1 MRPVGDAALNADGGL
16 RVEQDDAV
24 LTITLATPDRRN
36 AQLPATWR
44 ALAALATDISPDV
57 RVVVLAADGPSFS
70 AGLDRRMFTG
80 GVPGETSIL
89 ELAAGTDHQFD
100 TAIKEFQQGFTRWR
114 ELDAIVVSA
123 VQGHAVGAG
132 FQLAL
137 AADFMLVADDVSLSM
152 KETQLG
158 LVPDLGGTEPLVE
171 AVGYS
176 RALEICATGRRVGAH
191 EAVASG
197 IAVAQVPAATLPEA
211 TAAKVAE
218 LLSAPGGA
226 LIETKRLLR
235 GASKRSALDQFAFER
250 AMQRIRA
257 QELAE
262 MFSNAESD

>member
-1 MRPVGDAALNADGGL
+1 MRPVGDAAVNADGGL
-16 RVEQDDAV
+16 RVDQDESV
-24 LTITLATPDRRN
+24 LTITLARPENRN

-44 ALAALATDISPDV
+44 ALAALAVDIDPAV
-57 RVVVLAADGPSFS
+57 RVIVIQADGPAFS

-89 ELAAGTDHQFD
+89 ELAAGSDQEFD
-100 TAIKEFQQGFTRWR
+100 SAIEGFQQGFTCWR
-114 ELDAIVVSA
+114 DLDAIVISA

-137 AADFMLVADDVSLSM
+137 AADFMIVADDVALSM

-158 LVPDLGGTEPLVE
+158 LVPDLGGTGPLVE

-176 RALEICATGRRVGAH
+176 RALEICATGRRVGAA

-197 IAVAQVPAATLPEA
+197 IAVSQVEATALRDA
-211 TAAKVAE
+211 TAAKVEE

-226 LIETKRLLR
+226 LVETKRLLR
-235 GASKRSALDQFAFER
+235 GASQRSAVEQFAFER
-250 AMQRIRA
+250 AMQRLRA
-257 QELAE
+257 SELAQ
-262 MFSNAESD
+262 MVAQASSD